1 MESLLD
7 RATDKVA
14 LDRARLNV
22 LETNTRLRVE
32 VDRIII
38 RNTLQEQLTNLIVEA
53 VENGIVKYED
63 IKDETVLLFVGALLE
78 RLKVLK

>member
-38 RNTLQEQLTNLIVEA
+38 RNTLQEQLTDLIVEA
-53 VENGIVKYED
+53 VENGTVKYED

>member
-53 VENGIVKYED
+53 VENGTVKYED

>member
-32 VDRIII
+32 EDRIII

>member
-1 MESLLD
+1 MERLLD

>member
-63 IKDETVLLFVGALLE
+63 IKGCV
-78 RLKVLK
+78 

>member
-14 LDRARLNV
+14 LDSARLNV

-53 VENGIVKYED
+53 VENGTVKYED

>member
-38 RNTLQEQLTNLIVEA
+38 RNTLQEQLTDLIVEA
-53 VENGIVKYED
+53 VENGTGKYED

>member
-53 VENGIVKYED
+53 VENGTVKYED
-63 IKDETVLLFVGALLE
+63 IKDETALLFVGALLE

>member
-32 VDRIII
+32 VERIII

-53 VENGIVKYED
+53 VENGTVKYED